1 MKEKEKLE
9 NDKKRVKKEDLV
21 YETDKYVYNFQHY
34 ETIRSFAK
42 YIFDH
47 KIALEN
53 TNKDQN
59 DLFNGFIDFKKGTSL
74 KDIDKKT

>member
-42 YIFDH
+42 YIFDP

-53 TNKDQN
+53 TNKD
-59 DLFNGFIDFKKGTSL
+59 
-74 KDIDKKT
+74 

>member
-1 MKEKEKLE
+1 MKT
-9 NDKKRVKKEDLV
+9 EDLV

-34 ETIRSFAK
+34 ETLRSFAK

-47 KIALEN
+47 KIILEN

-59 DLFNGFIDFKKGTSL
+59 YL
-74 KDIDKKT
+74 